1 MVSMEDSNAAL
12 RKQAE
17 SDAAMIE
24 SLNRYIEALEG
35 RDKERVKRIDELER
49 ACCEILELI
58 NELRGHLSDIPDNK
72 SEVQA

>member
-1 MVSMEDSNAAL
+1 MVSMEDNCAAL

-35 RDKERVKRIDELER
+35 RDKERIKHIDELER
-49 ACCEILELI
+49 VCREAQEFI
-58 NELRGHLSDIPDNK
+58 NELRRRLSGIPGGK
-72 SEVQA
+72 S

>member
-1 MVSMEDSNAAL
+1 MISMETL

-35 RDKERVKRIDELER
+35 RDKERLKRIDELER
-49 ACCEILELI
+49 VCHEAQEVI
-58 NELRGHLSDIPDNK
+58 NELRGHLSGIPGNK